1 MLFEECYFFVG
12 GWQGVG
18 GLGLG
23 WRGVRS
29 SSINLSECE
38 YVREINFNDMCNLVH
53 SSHICHIFFSLWKG

>member
-1 MLFEECYFFVG
+1 MAG
-12 GWQGVG
+12 RGRPWAGVD
-18 GLGLG
+18 
-23 WRGVRS
+23 GVRS